1 MITLIAPITN
11 IFSAASA
18 ACSKNGF
25 FGFPHWYKYLDVQ
38 QIDINGTKTC
48 QVVNFHLLSDGKAP
62 SDLPLVILAILD
74 IMLRIAGLVA
84 VGFVIYGAIQYITSQ
99 GEPDGIK
106 KAQNTIVNALIGMV
120 IAITATAA
128 VAFIGNTLGAK

>member
-1 MITLIAPITN
+1 
-11 IFSAASA
+11 
-18 ACSKNGF
+18 
-25 FGFPHWYKYLDVQ
+25 VQ
-38 QIDINGTKTC
+38 QVDINGAKTC
-48 QVVNFHLLSDGKAP
+48 QVVNFKFPG
-62 SDLPLVILAILD
+62 DLTLVILAILD

-106 KAQNTIVNALIGMV
+106 KAQNTITNALIGMV

-128 VAFIGNTLGAK
+128 VAFIGNSLGAK

>member
-1 MITLIAPITN
+1 MISLILPLVNNFA
-11 IFSAASA
+11 AASA
-18 ACSKNGF
+18 ACKKNGF
-25 FGFPHWYKYLDVQ
+25 FGFPHWYEYLDVQ
-38 QIDINGTKTC
+38 KVTIGVDDKVSTC
-48 QVVNFHLLSDGKAP
+48 QVVNFKFPG
-62 SDLPLVILAILD
+62 DLTLVILAILD

-106 KAQNTIVNALIGMV
+106 KAQNTITNALIGMV

-128 VAFIGNTLGAK
+128 VAFIGNSLGAK

>member
-48 QVVNFHLLSDGKAP
+48 QVVNFKFPG
-62 SDLPLVILAILD
+62 DLTLVILAILD
-74 IMLRIAGLVA
+74 IMLRVAGLVA
-84 VGFVIYGAIQYITSQ
+84 VGFVVYGAIQYITSQ

-106 KAQNTIVNALIGMV
+106 KAQNTITNALIGMV

-128 VAFIGNTLGAK
+128 VAFIGNSLGAK

>member
-18 ACSKNGF
+18 ACTKNSF
-25 FGFPHWYKYLDVQ
+25 FGFPHWYQYLDVQ
-38 QIDINGTKTC
+38 QVDINGTKTC
-48 QVVNFHLLSDGKAP
+48 QVVNFKFPG
-62 SDLPLVILAILD
+62 DLTLVVLAILD
-74 IMLRIAGLVA
+74 IMLRIAGIVA

-106 KAQNTIVNALIGMV
+106 KAQNTITNALIGMV

-128 VAFIGNTLGAK
+128 VAFIGNSLGAK

>member
-18 ACSKNGF
+18 ACTKNGF
-25 FGFPHWYKYLDVQ
+25 FGFPHWYQYLNVQ
-38 QIDINGTKTC
+38 QVDIYGTQTC
-48 QVVNFHLLSDGKAP
+48 QVVNFKFPG
-62 SDLPLVILAILD
+62 DLTLVVLAILD
-74 IMLRIAGLVA
+74 IMLRIAGIVA

-128 VAFIGNTLGAK
+128 VAFIGNSLGAK

>member
-1 MITLIAPITN
+1 MITFIAPITN

-18 ACSKNGF
+18 ACTKNGF
-25 FGFPHWYKYLDVQ
+25 FGFPHWYQYLDVQ
-38 QIDINGTKTC
+38 QVDINGAKTC
-48 QVVNFHLLSDGKAP
+48 QVVNFKFPG
-62 SDLPLVILAILD
+62 DLTLVILAILD

-106 KAQNTIVNALIGMV
+106 KAQNTITNALIGMV

-128 VAFIGNTLGAK
+128 VAFIGNSLGAK

>member
-48 QVVNFHLLSDGKAP
+48 QVVNFKFPGDLS
-62 SDLPLVILAILD
+62 LVILAILD
-74 IMLRIAGLVA
+74 IMLRVAGLVA
-84 VGFVIYGAIQYITSQ
+84 VGFVVYGAIQYITSQ

-106 KAQNTIVNALIGMV
+106 KAQNTITNALIGMV

-128 VAFIGNTLGAK
+128 VAFIGNSLGAK